1 MYIEFGYPKTQNK
14 MIEDL
19 FETDYFPGYSKYPA
33 VDITEHENEMVVLA
47 ELPGV
52 RKEDVKITF
61 EDNTLTLSGE
71 RKPYEIPE
79 NARVLLN
86 EVRVRNFNRSIEFP
100 NEVNADKITAEM
112 QNGVLRIVLPKSET
126 AKPRTIE
133 LK

>member
-33 VDITEHENEMVVLA
+33 IDITEHENDTIVLA

-100 NEVNADKITAEM
+100 HEVNAEKITAEM
-112 QNGVLRIVLPKSET
+112 ENGVLRIVLPKSET